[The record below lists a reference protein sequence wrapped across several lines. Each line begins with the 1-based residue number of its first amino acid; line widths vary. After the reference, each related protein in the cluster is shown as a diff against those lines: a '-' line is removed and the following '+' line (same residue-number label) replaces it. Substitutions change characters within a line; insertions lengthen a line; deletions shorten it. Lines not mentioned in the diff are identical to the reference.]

1 MGKIFIVLGI
11 GFLIGV
17 WGLLNEKAL
26 RWNGK
31 IQTLWLIILIFS
43 MGVGIG
49 NNKEVIRNL
58 PKLGGQAFVFALLS
72 VVGSIIFVFIFS
84 KIFLEGSEKR

>member
-1 MGKIFIVLGI
+1 MEKIFIVLGI
-11 GFLIGV
+11 GFFIGFR
-17 WGLLNEKAL
+17 GFLNEKAL
-26 RWNGK
+26 KWNGK

-49 NNKEVIRNL
+49 NNKEVIGNL

-72 VVGSIIFVFIFS
+72 VAGSVIFVFIFS
-84 KIFLEGSEKR
+84 KIFLERGEKK